1 MNANTLPDMTGKHC
15 VVTGANT
22 GIGRVTALELA
33 RAGAHVT
40 LACRSEDK
48 TRPVID
54 AIRTETGNDQVEFLG
69 LDLAS
74 LPAVRRAAA
83 DLLDRGHPIEV
94 LVNNAGLAGTRG
106 VTSDG
111 LELTF
116 GVNHLGHFLFTTLL
130 LDALKASA
138 PARIVNVSSRASQ
151 RAGRIDWAA
160 VERPTQTR
168 TGLREYGQSKLA
180 NVLFTAELARR
191 LKGTGVTAYALHPG
205 VIASDIWRSVP
216 RPLRAVMMAFMV
228 TTEEGARTTLY
239 CATAPELATVSGRY
253 YDESKEKAP
262 NPLGLDPALG
272 RELWD
277 ESAEIVSRF

>member
-1 MNANTLPDMTGKHC
+1 MTASALPNMSDLTC

-33 RAGAHVT
+33 RAGARVI
-40 LACRSEDK
+40 LACRSEEK

-54 AIRTETGNDQVEFLG
+54 AIRTETGRVDAEFLA

-74 LPAVRRAAA
+74 LASVRHAAA
-83 DLLDRGHPIEV
+83 ELLERGYPIHV
-94 LVNNAGLAGTRG
+94 LINNAGLAGHRG
-106 VTSDG
+106 STADG
-111 LELTF
+111 FELTF

-130 LDALKASA
+130 LDQLMASA
-138 PARIVNVSSRASQ
+138 PARIVNVSSRAGERS
-151 RAGRIDWAA
+151 GPIDWSA

-180 NVLFTAELARR
+180 NTIFAAELARR
-191 LKGTGVTAYALHPG
+191 LEGTGVTAYSLHPG

-216 RPLRAVMMAFMV
+216 RPLRSLMMAFMV
-228 TTEEGARTTLY
+228 TTEEGARTTLH

-253 YDESKEKAP
+253 YSDSQEKAP
-262 NPLGLDPALG
+262 NKLALDPALG
-272 RELWD
+272 RELW
-277 ESAEIVSRF
+277 ERSEALVNR